1 MTTGRINQVCA
12 SPPATHLNPQG
23 VLMCREAVVNKVW
36 FSHHTQVTTRDGYC
50 TLSELAPWHPK
61 TRQNEKKESFQRAL
75 PTRFRFALTRCKQST
90 ALLKGSSSC
99 LALQFSSSINTHK
112 DPCLKAANFA
122 PSTERSRDPL
132 TTMTQCVLVGKE
144 PNSQSTIPQ
153 INSLNLPFPLFPF
166 RGSVSFSLSLRAVG
180 EVPFFPP
187 PVSNPFFK
195 KKIALQAHWHLNNQP
210 LCWAWITAKS
220 LQHALITSTCS
231 DLRCLRSSVDPR
243 LHFTY

>member
-36 FSHHTQVTTRDGYC
+36 FSHHTQVTIRDGYC

-112 DPCLKAANFA
+112 GPCLKAANFA

-187 PVSNPFFK
+187 PMFNPFLLLNK
-195 KKIALQAHWHLNNQP
+195 ALSVERHLENQSPCWAQNTAQNLQKALQTLTNSN
-210 LCWAWITAKS
+210 
-220 LQHALITSTCS
+220 
-231 DLRCLRSSVDPR
+231 LRCLRPSFDPR
-243 LHFTY
+243 LHRTY